1 MLFLRWRQ
9 MRSTWRQAGSMAII
23 PKPKTIENALTLFP
37 GVTASARYLAAAW
50 QFRLENEQ
58 LFLFAT
64 TPRRRKWQ
72 TAFRDAWSVYRRVD
86 LSDWE
91 LAQLRNRG

>member
-1 MLFLRWRQ
+1 
-9 MRSTWRQAGSMAII
+9 MAII
-23 PKPKTIENALTLFP
+23 PKPKTIENALKLFP
-37 GVTASARYLAAAW
+37 GVTASARYFTAAW

-72 TAFRDAWSVYRRVD
+72 TAFRDAWRVYRRVD

-91 LAQLRNRG
+91 LAQLRRTR